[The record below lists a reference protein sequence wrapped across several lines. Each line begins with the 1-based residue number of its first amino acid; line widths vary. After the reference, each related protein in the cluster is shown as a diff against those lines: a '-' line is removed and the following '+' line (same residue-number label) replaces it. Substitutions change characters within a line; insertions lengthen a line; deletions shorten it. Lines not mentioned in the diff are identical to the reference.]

1 MNRFPILWGILKYCG
16 NIALVLFL
24 IGVLGV
30 SVSMIEEYRMHKFI
44 ENTNKKA
51 KERWKNGYYS
61 LV

>member
-30 SVSMIEEYRMHKFI
+30 SVSMFEEYRMHKFI
-44 ENTNKKA
+44 ENTNEKA
-51 KERWKNGYYS
+51 KER
-61 LV
+61 